1 MGNIVVSGRM
11 RNPASPWAAY
21 KDKLEVRSV
30 AFAGP
35 GAIIQDVLELDEATK
50 SFANDV
56 ASRSVNLIADQDIV
70 SRFTTDLDFVDA
82 YLDDVL
88 PALAEER
95 VPLPKLLFYVV
106 DAKGKIDGLYEKG
119 KDAAPVQALTKVAGT
134 FRHACPLVMYEDDQ
148 SEPIFLTPWTDA
160 GLLRSYKY
168 QKLKRGEDPIQRAL
182 EQHSLTKDG
191 LAYNN
196 D

>member
-1 MGNIVVSGRM
+1 M
-11 RNPASPWAAY
+11 ASPSPRQRRGNAIARAQAVYQTY
-21 KDKLEVRSV
+21 KNQKE
-30 AFAGP
+30 GK
-35 GAIIQDVLELDEATK
+35 ATTP
-50 SFANDV
+50 A
-56 ASRSVNLIADQDIV
+56 V
-70 SRFTTDLDFVDA
+70 SDA
-82 YLDDVL
+82 
-88 PALAEER
+88 
-95 VPLPKLLFYVV
+95 YVV

-119 KDAAPVQALTKVAGT
+119 KDAEPVQALTKVAGT

-148 SEPIFLTPWTDA
+148 SEPVLLAPWTDA
-160 GLLRSYKY
+160 SLLRSYKY